1 MIFIILG
8 IFSSYIAKKESKM
21 SLNSEQKI
29 LLNNVAKRSFRDM
42 ADQDYLAARLCFKN
56 NLPFQFLWMSQQA
69 IEKYIKCI
77 LLYNH
82 TPVLDIGHN
91 LEKGIEKINK
101 ISYLKLDLNDKT
113 IEFIKYINQQGVN
126 RYFQKTMY
134 TRGLEIITLDRTVW
148 EIRRYCK
155 TLNYEFKKT
164 DGETINALELELKAI
179 KRSSEFPPHTFKI
192 IGGYLEKR
200 LKDNQY
206 GQGELLTW
214 KNFFFGKKKK
224 STIKIARS
232 FRWASP
238 TQEIHPESLE
248 FLGNFIKLK

>member
-1 MIFIILG
+1 MNLD
-8 IFSSYIAKKESKM
+8 SKQKK
-21 SLNSEQKI
+21 
-29 LLNNVAKRSFRDM
+29 LLNDVARRSFRDM

-77 LLYNH
+77 LLFN
-82 TPVLDIGHN
+82 TTSTKGIGHD
-91 LEKGIEKINK
+91 LQEGIKIINR
-101 ISYLKLDLNDKT
+101 IPYLNLDLSEKT
-113 IEFIKYINQQGVN
+113 IAFIKYIDEQGIN

-134 TRGLEIITLDRTVW
+134 TQGMELITLDRTIW

-155 TLNYEFKKT
+155 TLDYEFKKP

-179 KRSSEFPPHTFKI
+179 KLSNELPPHKFNL

-200 LKDNQY
+200 LKDNQH
-206 GQGELLTW
+206 GQGNLLAW
-214 KNFFFGKKKK
+214 KNFFFGKNKK

-232 FRWASP
+232 IRWASP
-238 TQEIHPESLE
+238 TQELHPESLE
-248 FLGNFIKLK
+248 FLGAFIRLK